1 MNGILRPWRI
11 GLIALTMVCSVVSGC
26 RRTPPDRPAEEALP
40 PAYLRNRINDPSLHE
55 AAEQIRTWALQQIGA
70 GGQPL
75 YSRAETPPPVQTVQP
90 YGVGVFQQEPRLSV
104 ILTTGTGW
112 DGLKPAEKE
121 AKVTQAFREFSKLL
135 GGLKREPALRPTL
148 IVQTPQ
154 GMELTWINHLDP
166 SGKNVHGDE

>member
-1 MNGILRPWRI
+1 MNAILRPGRI
-11 GLIALTMVCSVVSGC
+11 GLIALTMVSSIVSGC
-26 RRTPPDRPAEEALP
+26 QRTPPDRPTEKALP
-40 PAYLRNRINDPSLHE
+40 PAYTRNQINDPALRE
-55 AAEQIRTWALQQIGA
+55 AAEQIRTWALQQVGA

-75 YSRAETPPPVQTVQP
+75 YSHAETPPPVQTVQP

-104 ILTTGTGW
+104 ILTTGPGW

-121 AKVTQAFREFSKLL
+121 TKVAQAFHEFSTRL

-154 GMELTWINHLDP
+154 GMELAWINQLDP